1 MRLLPSVIAAKSV
14 QVSHRRPTPAFS
26 WPQWRGSCLGPGFR
40 VFSLHVNRPTSQCC
54 SVSQYIGRKCIS
66 GLGGALCPVA
76 RGQKGTKQQE
86 IAHSS
91 CCYWRVLVVRPTNL
105 LSQQVSNRVVH
116 RRRLAKHFQ
125 NRVWADGMGGTCQPQ
140 IVALPSGA
148 SVPRTDQ
155 KVQQNQGPG
164 SHKPLSIARANGLR
178 ADCDIRTCAA
188 MGHRSTLIA
197 RHVGTTVKG

>member
-1 MRLLPSVIAAKSV
+1 M
-14 QVSHRRPTPAFS
+14 
-26 WPQWRGSCLGPGFR
+26 RGSCLGPGFR
-40 VFSLHVNRPTSQCC
+40 VFGLHVNRPTSQCC

-76 RGQKGTKQQE
+76 RGHKGTKQQE

-91 CCYWRVLVVRPTNL
+91 CCYWRVFVVRPTNL

-125 NRVWADGMGGTCQPQ
+125 NRVWADGADGTCQPQ
-140 IVALPSGA
+140 IVALP

-164 SHKPLSIARANGLR
+164 SHKPLSIATGEWPPGRLR
-178 ADCDIRTCAA
+178 RQNVCCDGSPIDIDRQVRRYHSKRLTDSPPVA
-188 MGHRSTLIA
+188 
-197 RHVGTTVKG
+197 